1 MQLNVREVSKL
12 LKVSERKVY
21 DWIKRGILR
30 ADRVNHRYRLHR
42 SDLLERTSSRE
53 IDIPAQIF
61 EAPAAPGVFSPRLTD
76 ALNAGGVFYGVQ
88 GEDKAAVIGAIVN
101 SLALAPNADRESFAQ
116 LLLAREALGSTA
128 IGEGIA
134 IPHVRRPILLNAS
147 SSPAISLCFLEKP
160 VDFGAFDGQPVFA
173 IFLLIS
179 PTARMHLQ
187 LLSRLS
193 FALHDS
199 HLKAA
204 IVRRAAQNE
213 IIAEF
218 ERVERKIDEPRIDT
232 EDNA

>member
-1 MQLNVREVSKL
+1 MHLNVREVSKL
-12 LKVSERKVY
+12 LQVSEKKVY
-21 DWIKRGILR
+21 DWIKRGVLR
-30 ADRVNHRYRLHR
+30 ADRVNDQYRLHR

-61 EAPAAPGVFSPRLTD
+61 EVPSSAGAFMPGLAE
-76 ALNAGGVFYGVQ
+76 ALKAGGIFYGLQ
-88 GEDKAAVIGAIVN
+88 GDDKAAVLGAIVR
-101 SLALAPNADRESFAQ
+101 SLALPSNTDRESLAQ

-134 IPHVRRPILLNAS
+134 TPHVRRPILLNS

-179 PTARMHLQ
+179 PTARMHLH

-193 FALHDS
+193 FALHDAQ
-199 HLKAA
+199 LKAA
-204 IVRRAAQNE
+204 LVHRATRDE
-213 IIAEF
+213 ILAEF
-218 ERVERKIDEPRIDT
+218 ERVERAMKEPHVEA
-232 EDNA
+232 EDHA

>member
-1 MQLNVREVSKL
+1 MQLSVREVSKL
-12 LKVSERKVY
+12 LKVSEKRVY

-30 ADRVNHRYRLHR
+30 ADRVNDQYRLHR

-61 EAPAAPGVFSPRLTD
+61 EAPSPAGVSIHPLAD
-76 ALNAGGVFYGVQ
+76 ALRAGGIFYGSQ
-88 GEDKAAVIGAIVN
+88 GDGKAAVLGAIVN
-101 SLALAPNADRESFAQ
+101 SLALPSNTDRESLAQ

-147 SSPAISLCFLEKP
+147 SAAVSLCFLEKP

-179 PTARMHLQ
+179 PTARMHLR

-199 HLKAA
+199 RLKDAL
-204 IVRRAAQNE
+204 VRRAARDE
-213 IIAEF
+213 ILTEL
-218 ERVERKIDEPRIDT
+218 ERVERAIKVPQVEPEDE
-232 EDNA
+232 A

>member
-12 LKVSERKVY
+12 LKVSEKRVY
-21 DWIKRGILR
+21 DWISRGILR
-30 ADRVNHRYRLHR
+30 ADRVNDQYRLHR

-53 IDIPAQIF
+53 IDIPAEIF
-61 EAPAAPGVFSPRLTD
+61 ADIPSVGVPVPRLVD
-76 ALNAGGVFYGVQ
+76 ALRAGGIFYRLQ
-88 GEDKAAVIGAIVN
+88 GGDKPAVLRAMVN
-101 SLALAPNADRESFAQ
+101 SLPLPSNSDRESIAQ
-116 LLLAREALGSTA
+116 LLFAREALGSTA

-134 IPHVRRPILLNAS
+134 IPHVRRPILLNT

-179 PTARMHLQ
+179 PTARLHLH

-199 HLKAA
+199 QLKAA
-204 IVRRAAQNE
+204 LVRRAARDE
-213 IIAEF
+213 ILAEF
-218 ERVERKIDEPRIDT
+218 ERVERVV
-232 EDNA
+232 EDSHGDAEDDA

>member
-12 LKVSERKVY
+12 LKVSEKKVY

-30 ADRVNHRYRLHR
+30 ADRVNEQYRLHR

-53 IDIPAQIF
+53 IDIPAEIF
-61 EAPAAPGVFSPRLTD
+61 AVPTLVGVPSPRLAD
-76 ALNAGGVFYGVQ
+76 ALHVGGIFYGLQ
-88 GEDKAAVIGAIVN
+88 GDDKPAVLSAIVN
-101 SLALAPNADRESFAQ
+101 CLALPSNSDRESIAQ

-128 IGEGIA
+128 IGGGIA

-147 SSPAISLCFLEKP
+147 SPAISLCFLQNP

-179 PTARMHLQ
+179 PTARMHLH

-199 HLKAA
+199 QLKAA
-204 IVRRAAQNE
+204 LVHRAARDE
-213 IIAEF
+213 ILAEF
-218 ERVERKIDEPRIDT
+218 ERVEDPHVEAAD
-232 EDNA
+232 DA

>member
-1 MQLNVREVSKL
+1 MHLNVREASKL
-12 LKVSERKVY
+12 LQVSEKKVY

-30 ADRVNHRYRLHR
+30 ADRVNDQYRLHR
-42 SDLLERTSSRE
+42 SDLLEQTSSRE

-61 EAPAAPGVFSPRLTD
+61 EAPTTAGVVMPRMAE
-76 ALNAGGVFYGVQ
+76 ALNAGGIFYGLQ
-88 GEDKAAVIGAIVN
+88 GDDKAAVLGAIVN
-101 SLALAPNADRESFAQ
+101 SLALPPNTDRESLAQ

-134 IPHVRRPILLNAS
+134 IPHVRRPILLNT

-179 PTARMHLQ
+179 PTARMHLH

-199 HLKAA
+199 QLKAA
-204 IVRRAAQNE
+204 LVHRAARDE
-213 IIAEF
+213 ILAEF
-218 ERVERKIDEPRIDT
+218 ERVERAIKERHIET
-232 EDNA
+232 EDHA